1 MENFTPNTNQ
11 DSNSNFSGEVK
22 DFYKNDFKKFSEIF
36 ELTCQEF
43 ITPDLLNQTV
53 EYDKSIE
60 PVNLN
65 YPMAKLINEQ
75 VWGQRFPAPFFVD
88 NFDVL
93 HQEVIAEKHTKCFLK
108 NDKKFQAIFF
118 NNKTLYNQ
126 ISKIH
131 NVTLLG
137 RLDINTFKGRSKKQI
152 LIEDYIL
159 D

>member
-1 MENFTPNTNQ
+1 MDQISQLGKFDLKDCLFVFENISPENRYLIR
-11 DSNSNFSGEVK
+11 GEH
-22 DFYKNDFKKFSEIF
+22 
-36 ELTCQEF
+36 T
-43 ITPDLLNQTV
+43 
-53 EYDKSIE
+53 
-60 PVNLN
+60 
-65 YPMAKLINEQ
+65 KLIISNGIE
-75 VWGQRFPAPFFVD
+75 
-88 NFDVL
+88 
-93 HQEVIAEKHTKCFLK
+93 
-108 NDKKFQAIFF
+108 AIFF